1 MGTKYVD
8 IDTPASSIFSS
19 FGPSLDENRPLL
31 SRSTVTSYTTT
42 DDHEE
47 TVIDELNPNASPFSG
62 IFNLLNTIL
71 GTGMLAMPAAVAT
84 VGLFPGIIFTLI
96 SGIASGTGLYF
107 LSESADRVE
116 GRRASFFA
124 VSQLTYPGAA
134 VWFDTAIAI
143 KCFGVAVSYL
153 IIIGDIMPQVV
164 ISFDSSV
171 PKDSILMDRRL
182 WITAVMFGLLIPLSF
197 KRTLDSFRHIS
208 ALAILAVVYLCAI
221 VIYYYFFASD
231 FPKPPPEEI
240 EWVHLTNGI
249 LGKLPVF
256 IFGFTCHQNL
266 FSVHNE
272 VKNNDRR
279 SMIRIILSSIITAG
293 VFYELI
299 AILGYLSFG
308 KNARGNIILEYPVSW
323 FVAGGRLAI
332 VICVLFGYPLQIH
345 PCRGSVDKILL
356 RINGDKENKN
366 SPFPDPPST
375 VKHVAMTTALLIGT
389 YTLAITVSQLDLVL
403 AFVGSTGSTAVSFI
417 LPGLFY
423 FKLNENQPWTFGKTT
438 SLILAIFGFT
448 VMTVCLSYNIFIL
461 VSH

>member
-8 IDTPASSIFSS
+8 LDTPASSVISS

-42 DDHEE
+42 DEQPSSAI
-47 TVIDELNPNASPFSG
+47 TDEQIAKASPFSG

-84 VGLFPGIIFTLI
+84 VGLLPGMVLTLI
-96 SGIASGTGLYF
+96 SGIASGAGLYF
-107 LSESADRVE
+107 LSESASSVE

-153 IIIGDIMPQVV
+153 IIIGDVMPQVV

-171 PKDSILMDRRL
+171 AKDSILLDRKL
-182 WITAVMFGLLIPLSF
+182 WITAVMFGLLVPLSF

-221 VIYYYFFASD
+221 VIYYYFLSPD
-231 FPKPPPEEI
+231 FPKPPPEDI
-240 EWVHLTNGI
+240 ELIHLTSSI
-249 LGKLPVF
+249 FGKLPVF

-272 VKNNDRR
+272 LKNNSRR
-279 SMIRIILSSIITAG
+279 SMVKVILSSIITAG

-308 KNARGNIILEYPVSW
+308 RHSRGNIILEYPATW

-345 PCRGSVDKILL
+345 PCRGSVDKILML
-356 RINGDKENKN
+356 FDPSKDK

-375 VKHVAMTTALLIGT
+375 IKHFAMTTALLIGT
-389 YTLAITVSQLDLVL
+389 YILAITVSELDLVL

-423 FKLNENQPWTFGKTT
+423 FKLHEHERWTFAKIS
-438 SLILAIFGFT
+438 SLVLATFGFT
-448 VMTVCLSYNIFIL
+448 VMTVCLSYNIFKL
-461 VSH
+461 L